1 MTGVRWEISTQL
13 ARRRRVTP
21 HAGGVVK
28 LRTAAIA
35 IAGAWACALVAAAPI
50 DHERATRWDA
60 SLQSRSDGKGT
71 TTYWGEGASY
81 EIVRPDMTVFF
92 LRRDDGALVSPMIRV
107 AYVGAAWINVRSV
120 TFTVGERTYGPF
132 DDIYSKPTRTAVGT
146 SLVVESLLFSVDTDD
161 KWRML
166 EGIAEADELG
176 RPVIVVF
183 DGETRYGVELDSIS
197 KRATNRVVRGFRK
210 AQTQ

>member
-1 MTGVRWEISTQL
+1 MR
-13 ARRRRVTP
+13 A
-21 HAGGVVK
+21 
-28 LRTAAIA
+28 RTAAMA
-35 IAGAWACALVAAAPI
+35 IAAALACAPSVAAPI
-50 DHERATRWDA
+50 DYERATPWDA
-60 SLQSRSDGKGT
+60 SLQSRNDGKGT

-107 AYVGAAWINVRSV
+107 AYVGASWINADSV

-132 DDIYSKPTRTAVGT
+132 ADIYSRPTRTAVGT
-146 SLVVESLLFSVDTDD
+146 SLVVESLLFSVDTDE

-166 EGIAEADELG
+166 EGISEAGELG

-183 DGETRYGVELDSIS
+183 DGETRYGIELDSAS
-197 KRATNRVVRGFRK
+197 KRATEKAIRGFRSV
-210 AQTQ
+210 QRH

>member
-1 MTGVRWEISTQL
+1 MSTQL

-107 AYVGAAWINVRSV
+107 AATSAWINVRSV

-146 SLVVESLLFSVDTDD
+146 SLVVESLLFSVDTDE

-166 EGIAEADELG
+166 DGIAEADGLG

-183 DGETRYGVELDSIS
+183 DGETRYGIELDSAS
-197 KRATNRVVRGFRK
+197 KRATEKAVRGFRSV
-210 AQTQ
+210 QRH